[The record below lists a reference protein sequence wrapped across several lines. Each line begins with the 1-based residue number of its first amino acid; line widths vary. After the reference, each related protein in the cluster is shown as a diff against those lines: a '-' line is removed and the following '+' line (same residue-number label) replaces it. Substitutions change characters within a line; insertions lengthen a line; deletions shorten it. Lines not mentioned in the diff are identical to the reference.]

1 VDPDSTPTLQGLP
14 AINIP
19 ADLVLVDEFVTMSD
33 RDDKTKH
40 KYRRHLLE
48 FKAWLEA
55 NGGKRLIEVTKPDI
69 VRFIADLKEGKRFGL
84 GADRRPLTGPLSA
97 SARKGVI
104 SALRSF
110 YLHCAD
116 LYNFDRDPTFGV
128 RAPRVAYKRG
138 ITLTESELRA
148 FLDAPGDERDRIQ
161 AYLSVYTAAR
171 TSSMRFLRWLDVDF
185 EGELIHFKAKR
196 DRDYTLPMHPQL
208 KWALLRWRDY
218 VEGEAAR
225 NPAIREALLHPDTAY
240 VLLTKNGKSL
250 CHSTMAKQAKWRA
263 ARVGILLHPPSA
275 QVGRENKSQVTPH
288 AFRRSFAQ
296 IQRSRGVEL
305 ADLADALNHK
315 DVNTT
320 RNHYAYTDTP
330 KLRETITSFKVG
342 PAQRMRRT

>member
-1 VDPDSTPTLQGLP
+1 VDPDSTQTLQGLP
-14 AINIP
+14 AVNAP
-19 ADLVLVDEFVTMSD
+19 ADLVLVDEFFEMSD
-33 RDDKTKH
+33 RDEKTRH

-55 NGGKRLIEVTKPDI
+55 NGGKRLLEVSKPEV
-69 VRFIADLKEGKRFGL
+69 VRFLADLKEGKRLGL
-84 GADRRPLTGPLSA
+84 GADGRPLTGKLDA
-97 SARKGVI
+97 SSRKGVV

-171 TSSMRFLRWLDVDF
+171 TSSLRFLCWRDVDF
-185 EGELIHFKAKR
+185 EGDLIHFKAKR
-196 DRDYTLPMHPQL
+196 DRDYTLPIHPQL
-208 KWALLRWRDY
+208 RAALLRWRDV
-218 VEGEAAR
+218 VEGQSVK
-225 NPAIREALLHPDTAY
+225 NTAIREALSHPNTAY
-240 VLLTKNGKSL
+240 VLLTKNGKPLS
-250 CHSTMAKQAKWRA
+250 HSTMAKQAKWRA
-263 ARVGILLHPPSA
+263 ARVGILPHPPSA
-275 QVGRENKSQVTPH
+275 QVGYENKSQVTPH

-296 IQRSRGVEL
+296 IQRSRGIEL

-330 KLRETITSFKVG
+330 KLRKTVTSFKV
-342 PAQRMRRT
+342 

>member
-1 VDPDSTPTLQGLP
+1 MDPDSTPTLQGLP
-14 AINIP
+14 AINVP
-19 ADLVLVDEFVTMSD
+19 VDLALIDEFIAMSD
-33 RDDKTKH
+33 RDEKTRH

-55 NGGKRLIEVTKPDI
+55 CAGGKRLLEVVKPDVI
-69 VRFIADLKEGKRFGL
+69 RFLADLKEGKRHGL
-84 GADRRPLTGPLSA
+84 GADRQPLGGPLDA
-97 SARKGVI
+97 SSRKGVI
-104 SALRSF
+104 SALRAF

-138 ITLTESELRA
+138 VTLTESELRA
-148 FLDAPGDERDRIQ
+148 FLDAPGRERDRIQ

-171 TSSMRFLRWLDVDF
+171 TSSLRFLRWKDVDF
-185 EGELIHFKAKR
+185 EGDLIHFKAKR
-196 DRDYTLPMHPQL
+196 DRDYTLPLHPQL
-208 KWALLRWRDY
+208 RAALLRWHD
-218 VEGEAAR
+218 VVLSEAAS
-225 NPAIREALLHPDTAY
+225 NPAIKRALSHPETAF
-240 VLLTKNGKSL
+240 VLLTRNGKPL
-250 CHSTMAKQAKWRA
+250 CHSTMAKQVKWRA

-275 QVGRENKSQVTPH
+275 HVGRENKSQVTPH

-330 KLRETITSFKVG
+330 KLRETVTSF
-342 PAQRMRRT
+342 RL

>member
-1 VDPDSTPTLQGLP
+1 MESTLQGLP
-14 AINIP
+14 VINIP
-19 ADLVLVDEFVTMSD
+19 ADLVLVDEFVQMSD
-33 RDDKTKH
+33 RDEKTRH

-55 NGGKRLIEVTKPDI
+55 CTNGTTLIEVTKPDI
-69 VRFIADLKEGKRFGL
+69 VRFLADLKDGKRYGL
-84 GADRRPLTGPLSA
+84 GAGGQPLTGPLSP

-116 LYNFDRDPTFGV
+116 LYNFDRNPTFGV
-128 RAPRVAYKRG
+128 RAPRVAHKRG
-138 ITLTESELRA
+138 VTLTESELRSY
-148 FLDAPGDERDRIQ
+148 LDAPGDERDRIQ

-171 TSSMRFLRWLDVDF
+171 TSSLRFLRWRDVDF
-185 EGELIHFKAKR
+185 EGDLIHFRAKR
-196 DRDYTLPMHPQL
+196 DRDYTLPVHPQL
-208 KWALLRWRDY
+208 RAALLRYRDH
-218 VEGEAAR
+218 VETLAAR
-225 NPAIREALLHPDTAY
+225 SLAIREALSHPDTAY
-240 VLLTKNGKSL
+240 VLLTKNGKPL

-263 ARVGILLHPPSA
+263 ARVGILLHPPA
-275 QVGRENKSQVTPH
+275 AEVGRENKSQVTPH

-296 IQRSRGVEL
+296 IQRSRGIEL

-330 KLRETITSFKVG
+330 KLRETVVSFRV
-342 PAQRMRRT
+342 